1 MNNYLLSTTVCV
13 CSAARATVSLRITA
27 AGPLLLLLGR
37 RCWSWLLLLR
47 RCSTRANLT
56 CAVQHGRSVRHS
68 ARGSTSTVARQHSR
82 GEAQYQT
89 MSFFTRMNL
98 VWHQQ
103 LRSVLGSSRGQSE
116 HTHYRLCRHWYG
128 NHILVGSRVAVV
140 HASVLGYRTCWAKAI
155 CRAAGRRRR
164 RLLRHGRRRV
174 VYLFCRGFG
183 IGQVTPSSP
192 WALFPR
198 IPSAR
203 SWGIYRAASGGVAPV
218 VRRTHGL
225 CLISAAAA
233 RSAVRREPRTRRPAA
248 AGGLAVASRR
258 YHKRMC

>member
-1 MNNYLLSTTVCV
+1 MCVNNYLLSTTCCGCCV
-13 CSAARATVSLRITA
+13 CSAAEFTA
-27 AGPLLLLLGR
+27 AFAASLLGRR

-68 ARGSTSTVARQHSR
+68 ARGSTSTVDRQHSR

-128 NHILVGSRVAVV
+128 NHILVGSRVVVV
-140 HASVLGYRTCWAKAI
+140 HASVLGYRTCWAI
-155 CRAAGRRRR
+155 CRAAGRRRH
-164 RLLRHGRRRV
+164 RLLR
-174 VYLFCRGFG
+174 
-183 IGQVTPSSP
+183 
-192 WALFPR
+192 
-198 IPSAR
+198 
-203 SWGIYRAASGGVAPV
+203 RA
-218 VRRTHGL
+218 
-225 CLISAAAA
+225 
-233 RSAVRREPRTRRPAA
+233 
-248 AGGLAVASRR
+248 
-258 YHKRMC
+258 